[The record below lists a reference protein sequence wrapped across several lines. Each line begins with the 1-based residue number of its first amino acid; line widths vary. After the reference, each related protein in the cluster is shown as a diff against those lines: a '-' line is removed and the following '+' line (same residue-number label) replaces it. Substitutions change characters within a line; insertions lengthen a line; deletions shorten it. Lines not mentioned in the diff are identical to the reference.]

1 MPPHL
6 EMHTVTRSVS
16 LSLLSAAV
24 LAASLLLAGCSS
36 IEKFVAGDKVDYRAA
51 GTRTGGLEVPP
62 DLTQL
67 TRDSRTQGGS
77 VSAAA
82 LQAGTGAAN
91 EPPAVSSVAPR
102 SVGEVRVERLG
113 NQRWLVTPVPPEQ
126 LWPQLR
132 AFWIERGFTLSIDQP
147 NAGVMETEWA
157 ENRTKL
163 PNDIIRNTI
172 GRVFDSA
179 FSTGERDKYR
189 SRVERS
195 AAGGSEIYITHRG
208 VIEVYST
215 TQKDSTVWQPRQADA
230 QLEAEQLTRLMVRL
244 GTKEEAAK
252 TAVAAATP
260 TAAPRARVLA
270 GQPAATLE
278 MDDDFD
284 RAWRRVGL
292 ALDRSGFTVEDRDR
306 AQGLFFVRYVDPAN
320 AAKSEPGF
328 FGKLFSF
335 GKSDEPSSPLRY
347 RVLVKGAGERSTVS
361 VLNGQGG
368 PDNGAAGQR
377 IVTLLTDELK

>member
-1 MPPHL
+1 
-6 EMHTVTRSVS
+6 MHTVIRTVPFSP
-16 LSLLSAAV
+16 LSAAV
-24 LAASLLLAGCSS
+24 LAATVSLAGCSA
-36 IEKFVAGDKVDYRAA
+36 IEKFASGDKVDYKAA

-82 LQAGTGAAN
+82 MQASTGTASA
-91 EPPAVSSVAPR
+91 PSTVSSTAPR
-102 SVGEVRVERLG
+102 SVGDVRVERLG
-113 NQRWLVTPVPPEQ
+113 NQRWLVTTLPPEQ
-126 LWPQLR
+126 VWPQLR
-132 AFWIERGFTLSIDQP
+132 SFWNDRGFTLSMDQP
-147 NAGVMETEWA
+147 DAGVMETEWI

-172 GRVFDSA
+172 GKVFDSLY
-179 FSTGERDKYR
+179 STGERDKYR
-189 SRVERS
+189 TRVERT
-195 AAGGSEIYITHRG
+195 ADGGSEIFISHRG

-215 TQKDSTVWQPRQADA
+215 SQKDATVWQPRQPDP
-230 QLEAEQLTRLMVRL
+230 QLEAEQLTRLMVKL
-244 GTKEEAAK
+244 GTKEEVAK
-252 TAVAAATP
+252 TAVAAAAP
-260 TAAPRARVLA
+260 TAAPRARVMPGLA
-270 GQPAATLE
+270 AATLE
-278 MDDDFD
+278 VDDGFE

-306 AQGLFFVRYVDPAN
+306 TQGLYFVRYVDATNP
-320 AAKSEPGF
+320 AKSEPGF

-335 GKSDEPSSPLRY
+335 GKSEDPSGPVRY
-347 RVLVKGAGERSTVS
+347 RVLVQGAGERSTVS

-377 IVTLLTDELK
+377 IVSLLTDELK